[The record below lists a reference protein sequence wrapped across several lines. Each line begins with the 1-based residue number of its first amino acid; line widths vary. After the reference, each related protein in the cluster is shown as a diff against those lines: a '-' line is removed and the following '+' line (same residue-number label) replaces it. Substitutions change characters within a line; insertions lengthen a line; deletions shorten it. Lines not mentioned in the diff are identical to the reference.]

1 LDRALE
7 GLRASGYEWKKEPTV
22 GPNDENVHGVGLTIL
37 GREPAPLTVLT
48 SGGAYDPAR
57 PIYAR
62 EIADTLGELGFDVR
76 PVETDFDTVV
86 DLAFT
91 AGDDGNLHHDMY
103 LLGWTLGSPL
113 LPNYHRPLFS
123 EDGPENN
130 TGYAGPDF
138 AALLAEYERNTRSMK
153 LRRSCGKWR

>member
-1 LDRALE
+1 MC
-7 GLRASGYEWKKEPTV
+7 
-22 GPNDENVHGVGLTIL
+22 
-37 GREPAPLTVLT
+37 
-48 SGGAYDPAR
+48 
-57 PIYAR
+57 
-62 EIADTLGELGFDVR
+62 